1 MTGDRLLG
9 RALGVLAATTVA
21 LSSTA
26 ARADNGGVGFWLP
39 GGMGSLAA
47 VPGQPGWSL
56 STLYVHLDAKA
67 EGGTEFQKNASIV
80 AGLHARADALAILP
94 SYTFA

>member
-1 MTGDRLLG
+1 MRGDAASKQAWACVATLSAFLL
-9 RALGVLAATTVA
+9 LPVSV
-21 LSSTA
+21 
-26 ARADNGGVGFWLP
+26 RADNGGVGFWLP

-47 VPGQPGWSL
+47 VPGQPGWSV

-67 EGGTEFQKNASIV
+67 EGGKELQKNAAVV

-94 SYTFA
+94 SYTF